1 TSLIRCKYYYTCATR
16 PCEKS
21 RMPFSALFTYLI
33 KTLYQSDVLIKKYC
47 PRSDGKS
54 LSGNAE

>member
-1 TSLIRCKYYYTCATR
+1 
-16 PCEKS
+16 
-21 RMPFSALFTYLI
+21 MPFSALFTYLI

-47 PRSDGKS
+47 SRSDGKS